1 MQNELIC
8 YKKMPV
14 WTKDSLPKM
23 FQEKH
28 NTKAGTW
35 GKLTVLKGK
44 LKFYVLTE
52 NGDIVSEHIFTPQDE
67 TPFVEPQLW
76 HRVEALSDD
85 LECFLE
91 FYCTKEDYFS
101 KKYNMTATHGDVVNA
116 AKIIKPCKVLD
127 LGWDKERTEYY
138 LGEKATPC

>member
-1 MQNELIC
+1 MRSTILHWRKKCKNELIC
-8 YKKMPV
+8 YKKMPI

-28 NTKAGTW
+28 NTKVGTW
-35 GKLTVLKGK
+35 GKITVLKGQ

-52 NGDIVSEHIFTPQDE
+52 DGDIVSEHVFTPNED

-101 KKYNMTATHGDVVNA
+101 KKIQHDRY
-116 AKIIKPCKVLD
+116 PWRCS
-127 LGWDKERTEYY
+127 
-138 LGEKATPC
+138 